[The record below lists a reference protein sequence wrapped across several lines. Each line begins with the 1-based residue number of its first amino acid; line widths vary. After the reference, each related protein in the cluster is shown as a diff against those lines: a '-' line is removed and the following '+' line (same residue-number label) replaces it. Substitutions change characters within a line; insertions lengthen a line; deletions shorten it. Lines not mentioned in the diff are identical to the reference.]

1 MKKNEEPQLTDQLM
15 FNTVQANGRD
25 FRNRH
30 TKDIRP
36 ENGGSKTKGEG
47 MDLPEEIGSGIALK
61 TVRSRTLILTKGQE
75 AKGGEYRPLT
85 LGLQAR
91 P

>member
-1 MKKNEEPQLTDQLM
+1 MKKNEEPQLTDKLM

-25 FRNRH
+25 FRKRH

-36 ENGGSKTKGEG
+36 ENGGSETKGEG
-47 MDLPEEIGSGIALK
+47 MDLSEEIGSDIALK
-61 TVRSRTLILTKGQE
+61 TVRSHTLILIKGQE
-75 AKGGEYRPLT
+75 AKEGEYRPLT
-85 LGLQAR
+85 LGLQVR